1 MENYI
6 VSARKYRPSTF
17 ESVVGQ
23 RALTTTLKNA
33 IATQKL
39 AHAYLFCG
47 PRGVGKTTCARI
59 FAKTINCMTPTA
71 DGEACNQ
78 CESCV
83 AFNEQRSYNIHEL
96 DAASNNSVDD
106 IRQLV
111 EQVRIPPQ
119 IGKYKVYIIDEVH
132 MLSASA
138 FNAFLKTLEEPPRH
152 AIFILATTEKHKILP
167 TILSRCQIYDFNRIS
182 VEDTVNHLSYVASKE
197 GITAEPE
204 ALNVIAMKAD
214 GGMRDALSIFDQ
226 VVSFTGGNITYKS
239 VIDNLNVLDYEYY
252 FRLTDCFLENK
263 VSDALLLFNDI
274 LNKGFDGSHFITG
287 LSSHFRD
294 LLVGKDPVTLPLL
307 EVGASIRQ
315 RYQEQAQKCPLP
327 FLYRAMKLCNE
338 CDLNYRISKNKRLL
352 VELTLIQV
360 AQLTTE
366 GDDVSGGRGPKKT
379 IKPVF
384 TQPAAAQQPQVASAT
399 QVQQAPVHSSPSS
412 VTTQAANGTT
422 VQHPQASAAVQPGAP
437 ASPGAASSAP
447 SQGTG
452 VAQTAKE
459 ERKIPVMKMSSLGVS
474 IKNPQRDQVSQNATT
489 TYVPKVQ
496 QPEEDFMFNDRD
508 LNYYWQ
514 EYAGQLPKEQ
524 DALAKRMQMLRPAL
538 LNNSTTFEV
547 VVDNEFAAK
556 DFTALIPELQDYLR
570 GRLKNSKV
578 MMTVRVSEA
587 TETVR
592 PVGRVE
598 KFQMM
603 AQKNQ
608 ALMQLKDEF
617 GLELYYCTYFYQI
630 TIRISEINTPDGP
643 LRTLT
648 LDYTD
653 FYFYSFG
660 FYFDFYFL
668 YVSSCK

>member
-352 VELTLIQV
+352 IELTLIQV

-422 VQHPQASAAVQPGAP
+422 AQHPQASAAVQPGAP

-447 SQGTG
+447 SQGAG

-617 GLELYYCTYFYQI
+617 GLELY
-630 TIRISEINTPDGP
+630 
-643 LRTLT
+643 
-648 LDYTD
+648 
-653 FYFYSFG
+653 
-660 FYFDFYFL
+660 
-668 YVSSCK
+668 

>member
-23 RALTTTLKNA
+23 RVLTTTLKNA

-252 FRLTDCFLENK
+252 FRLTDSFLENK
-263 VSDALLLFNDI
+263 VSDALLLFNDV

-294 LLVGKDPVTLPLL
+294 LLVAKDAVTLPLL

-338 CDLNYRISKNKRLL
+338 CDLNYRVSKNKRLL

-360 AQLTTE
+360 AQLTIE
-366 GDDVSGGRGPKKT
+366 GDDVSGGRSPKKT

-384 TQPAAAQQPQVASAT
+384 TQPAAAQQPQVTSAASASQT
-399 QVQQAPVHSSPSS
+399 AVHQQTPVRQPQTPVAAQVVSSSTSS
-412 VTTQAANGTT
+412 SSSSSSNSTTS
-422 VQHPQASAAVQPGAP
+422 V
-437 ASPGAASSAP
+437 P
-447 SQGTG
+447 SQSAGI
-452 VAQTAKE
+452 AQRGQG

-474 IKNPQRDQVSQNATT
+474 IKNPQRDQVTQKEMM
-489 TYVPKVQ
+489 PQPGKVQ
-496 QPEEDFMFNDRD
+496 QTVEEDFIFNDRD
-508 LNYYWQ
+508 LNFYWQ
-514 EYAGQLPKEQ
+514 QYAGQLPKEE
-524 DALAKRMQMLRPAL
+524 DSLTKRMQMLHPVL

-547 VVDNEFAAK
+547 VVDNEIAAK
-556 DFTALIPELQDYLR
+556 DFRNLIPELQNYLR
-570 GRLKNSKV
+570 VQLKNSKV
-578 MMTVRVSEA
+578 VMTVRVSEP

-617 GLELYYCTYFYQI
+617 GLELY
-630 TIRISEINTPDGP
+630 
-643 LRTLT
+643 
-648 LDYTD
+648 
-653 FYFYSFG
+653 
-660 FYFDFYFL
+660 
-668 YVSSCK
+668 

>member
-366 GDDVSGGRGPKKT
+366 GDDVSGGRGPTKT
-379 IKPVF
+379 IKPIF
-384 TQPAAAQQPQVASAT
+384 TQPAAAQQPQVTSAT
-399 QVQQAPVHSSPSS
+399 QVQQASLHTSPSS
-412 VTTQAANGTT
+412 VTTQAVNGTT
-422 VQHPQASAAVQPGAP
+422 ARHPQASAAVQPGAS
-437 ASPGAASSAP
+437 ASSGAASSAP
-447 SQGTG
+447 SQGAG
-452 VAQTAKE
+452 VAPTVKE

-474 IKNPQRDQVSQNATT
+474 IKNPQRDQTTQNTVTT
-489 TYVPKVQ
+489 HVPRVQ
-496 QPEEDFMFNDRD
+496 QPEEDFIFNDRD

-524 DALAKRMQMLRPAL
+524 DALTKRMQMLRPVL

-617 GLELYYCTYFYQI
+617 GLELY
-630 TIRISEINTPDGP
+630 
-643 LRTLT
+643 
-648 LDYTD
+648 
-653 FYFYSFG
+653 
-660 FYFDFYFL
+660 
-668 YVSSCK
+668 

>member
-1 MENYI
+1 MYICTELKKTERIPDMENYI

-197 GITAEPE
+197 AITAEPE

-294 LLVGKDPVTLPLL
+294 LLVAKDAVTLPLL

-327 FLYRAMKLCNE
+327 FLYQAMKLCNE

-360 AQLTTE
+360 AQLTTGE
-366 GDDVSGGRGPKKT
+366 DDGSGGRSPKKT

-384 TQPAAAQQPQVASAT
+384 TQPAAVQQSQVASAT
-399 QVQQAPVHSSPSS
+399 SAQQNPVHSSPSS
-412 VTTQAANGTT
+412 TPTQGAGYTT
-422 VQHPQASAAVQPGAP
+422 VARQPQMPAATQP
-437 ASPGAASSAP
+437 ASPSSTNVAVSSTP
-447 SQGTG
+447 SQGAR
-452 VAQTAKE
+452 VPQMVRE
-459 ERKIPVMKMSSLGVS
+459 EQRKVPVMKMSSLGVS
-474 IKNPQRDQVSQNATT
+474 IKNPQRGQEIQNTAATAA
-489 TYVPKVQ
+489 PKVQ
-496 QPEEDFMFNDRD
+496 MQPEEDLMFNDRD

-514 EYAGQLPKEQ
+514 EYAAQLPKEQ
-524 DALAKRMQMLRPAL
+524 DALMKRMQMLRPAL
-538 LNNSTTFEV
+538 FKNSTTFEV
-547 VVDNEFAAK
+547 VVDNEMAAK
-556 DFTALIPELQDYLR
+556 DFTALIPELQEYLR
-570 GRLKNSKV
+570 SQLRNSQVV
-578 MMTVRVSEA
+578 MKVRVSEA
-587 TETVR
+587 AETIR

-608 ALMQLKDEF
+608 ALMQLKEVF
-617 GLELYYCTYFYQI
+617 GLELY
-630 TIRISEINTPDGP
+630 
-643 LRTLT
+643 
-648 LDYTD
+648 
-653 FYFYSFG
+653 
-660 FYFDFYFL
+660 
-668 YVSSCK
+668 

>member
-294 LLVGKDPVTLPLL
+294 LLVGKDSVTLPLL

-315 RYQEQAQKCPLP
+315 SYQEQAQKCPLP

-422 VQHPQASAAVQPGAP
+422 AQHPQATAAVQPGAP

-447 SQGTG
+447 SQGAG

-617 GLELYYCTYFYQI
+617 GLELY
-630 TIRISEINTPDGP
+630 
-643 LRTLT
+643 
-648 LDYTD
+648 
-653 FYFYSFG
+653 
-660 FYFDFYFL
+660 
-668 YVSSCK
+668 

>member
-33 IATQKL
+33 IATHKL

-384 TQPAAAQQPQVASAT
+384 TQPAAAQQPQVASGT

-422 VQHPQASAAVQPGAP
+422 AQHPQASAAVQPGTP

-447 SQGTG
+447 SQGAG

-617 GLELYYCTYFYQI
+617 GLELY
-630 TIRISEINTPDGP
+630 
-643 LRTLT
+643 
-648 LDYTD
+648 
-653 FYFYSFG
+653 
-660 FYFDFYFL
+660 
-668 YVSSCK
+668 